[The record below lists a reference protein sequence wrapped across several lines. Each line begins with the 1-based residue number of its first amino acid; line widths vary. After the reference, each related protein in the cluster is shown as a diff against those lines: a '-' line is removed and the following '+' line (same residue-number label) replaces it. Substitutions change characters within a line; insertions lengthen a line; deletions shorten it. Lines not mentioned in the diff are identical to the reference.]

1 MLNKKRIII
10 TGGTGRFGSVLKKT
24 KSKYDIFYP
33 TKNELN
39 ILKYKSIKKYL
50 VKKKPKFLIHL
61 AGLSRPMKIHE
72 KKIKLSIDLNIIG
85 TANIVKICSELKIKF
100 VI

>member
-1 MLNKKRIII
+1 MLNKKRIVI

-24 KSKYDIFYP
+24 KSNYDIFYP

-50 VKKKPKFLIHL
+50 AKKK
-61 AGLSRPMKIHE
+61 
-72 KKIKLSIDLNIIG
+72 
-85 TANIVKICSELKIKF
+85 T
-100 VI
+100 